1 MIKMKWYIIL
11 SAMLVLTMISLSN
24 LRDSKRT
31 ADTEKTG
38 KEMIVPVQR
47 ESVKWKNSNCE
58 DTDDDYTLKSFMTGK
73 HTNVF
78 FML

>member
-1 MIKMKWYIIL
+1 
-11 SAMLVLTMISLSN
+11 
-24 LRDSKRT
+24 
-31 ADTEKTG
+31 
-38 KEMIVPVQR
+38 
-47 ESVKWKNSNCE
+47 VKWKNSNCE